1 MHFYYGAD
9 FYDDRSML
17 KSPKN
22 RNEID
27 VQNKEKNLFEL
38 RTRSE
43 IILKILDWL
52 GLTVFWCFQ
61 GVEKGSIRNEWVKIA
76 LKSLTPT

>member
-43 IILKILDWL
+43 IILKILD
-52 GLTVFWCFQ
+52 
-61 GVEKGSIRNEWVKIA
+61 
-76 LKSLTPT
+76 